1 MRYTYQFTQISREEN
16 GNLVPLTDEP
26 YEFIFTFGR
35 TIEKI
40 LGKSPDNTVR
50 FTKNM
55 WKEYPTKN
63 EEILP
68 CVCFSTPSIQGFRR
82 PLVLSKDADERVGEY
97 KYALVYQN
105 EITEGKCLSDDIRRL
120 TETFVNGV
128 RAINDNTR
136 SITSENL
143 GKANIK
149 YLMSYIK
156 SETYKQLLQDKDN
169 RGKERAKDYLKNV
182 LELFFSLIPDSIIEK
197 FDKGLE
203 AHDEIRER
211 LESFPEDDIATRKS
225 VLKSQGYFKTIDD
238 YNLFVVLRK
247 YILTVKNNYNPLVW
261 ILFRSKIGMVSLK
274 NVKKQL
280 SALFG
285 FMIKVQ
291 DIYEPLE
298 NTEILIKICGG
309 DRYITVV
316 GDFLRKLYDLFSV
329 EDLNK
334 AERAALCYK
343 FHNECNLKYFDSKFK
358 YYDDLAKEY
367 KPFRQEQFRDLCLL
381 YWGIVEDNTYRPSK
395 CLKQM
400 EKFSSLYYNNEVWK
414 PMKK

>member
-1 MRYTYQFTQISREEN
+1 MRYTYQFTQIRREEN

-68 CVCFSTPSIQGFRR
+68 CVCFSAPSIQGFRR

-143 GKANIK
+143 EKANIK

-169 RGKERAKDYLKNV
+169 RGKEKAEDYLKNV

-211 LESFPEDDIATRKS
+211 LESFSEDDIATRKS

-261 ILFRSKIGMVSLK
+261 VLFRSKIGMVSLK

-280 SALFG
+280 SGMFD
-285 FMIKVQ
+285 FEIKVQ
-291 DIYEPLE
+291 DICEPME
-298 NTEILIKICGG
+298 NTEILKKICGG
-309 DRYITVV
+309 DRYITIV
-316 GDFLRKLYDLFSV
+316 GDFLRRIYNLFSV
-329 EDLNK
+329 KDLNK

-358 YYDDLAKEY
+358 YYDDLAKDF

-381 YWGIVEDNTYRPSK
+381 YWGIVEDNTYKPSK

-400 EKFSSLYYNNEVWK
+400 EKFSSLYYNEMVWK
-414 PMKK
+414 LMKK

>member
-1 MRYTYQFTQISREEN
+1 M
-16 GNLVPLTDEP
+16 
-26 YEFIFTFGR
+26 
-35 TIEKI
+35 
-40 LGKSPDNTVR
+40 
-50 FTKNM
+50 
-55 WKEYPTKN
+55 
-63 EEILP
+63 
-68 CVCFSTPSIQGFRR
+68 
-82 PLVLSKDADERVGEY
+82 SKDADERVGEY

-143 GKANIK
+143 EKANIK

-169 RGKERAKDYLKNV
+169 RGKEKAEDYLKNV

-211 LESFPEDDIATRKS
+211 LESFSEDDIATRKS

-261 ILFRSKIGMVSLK
+261 VLFRSKIGMVSLK

-280 SALFG
+280 SGMFD
-285 FMIKVQ
+285 FEIKVQ
-291 DIYEPLE
+291 DICEPME
-298 NTEILIKICGG
+298 NTEILKKICGG
-309 DRYITVV
+309 DRYITIV
-316 GDFLRKLYDLFSV
+316 GDFLRRIYNLFSV
-329 EDLNK
+329 KDLNK

-358 YYDDLAKEY
+358 YYDDLAKDF

-381 YWGIVEDNTYRPSK
+381 YWGIVEDNTYKPSK

-400 EKFSSLYYNNEVWK
+400 EKFSSLYYNKEVWG

>member
-1 MRYTYQFTQISREEN
+1 MRYTYLFTQISREEN
-16 GNLVPLTDEP
+16 GSLVDKPH
-26 YEFIFTFGR
+26 EFLFTFGR
-35 TIEKI
+35 KIDQI
-40 LGKSPDNTVR
+40 LGKSSDNTVR

-82 PLVLSKDADERVGEY
+82 PLVLSKDADDRVGVY

-143 GKANIK
+143 EKANIK

-211 LESFPEDDIATRKS
+211 LESFSEDDIATRKS

-261 ILFRSKIGMVSLK
+261 VLFRSKIGMVSLK

-280 SALFG
+280 SGMFD
-285 FMIKVQ
+285 FEIKVQ
-291 DIYEPLE
+291 DICEPME
-298 NTEILIKICGG
+298 NTEILKKICGG
-309 DRYITVV
+309 DRYITIV
-316 GDFLRKLYDLFSV
+316 GDFLRKIYDLFSAK
-329 EDLNK
+329 DLNK

-358 YYDDLAKEY
+358 YYDELAEEY

-400 EKFSSLYYNNEVWK
+400 EKFSSLYYNKEVWG

>member
-1 MRYTYQFTQISREEN
+1 
-16 GNLVPLTDEP
+16 
-26 YEFIFTFGR
+26 
-35 TIEKI
+35 
-40 LGKSPDNTVR
+40 
-50 FTKNM
+50 
-55 WKEYPTKN
+55 
-63 EEILP
+63 
-68 CVCFSTPSIQGFRR
+68 
-82 PLVLSKDADERVGEY
+82 
-97 KYALVYQN
+97 
-105 EITEGKCLSDDIRRL
+105 
-120 TETFVNGV
+120 VNGV

-143 GKANIK
+143 EKANIR

-156 SETYKQLLQDKDN
+156 SEAYKQLLQDKDN
-169 RGKERAKDYLKNV
+169 RGKEKAEDYLKNV

-211 LESFPEDDIATRKS
+211 LESIPEDDIATRKS

-261 ILFRSKIGMVSLK
+261 VLFRSKIGMVSLK

-280 SALFG
+280 SDLFG
-285 FMIKVQ
+285 FVIKVQ
-291 DIYEPLE
+291 DICEPLE
-298 NTEILIKICGG
+298 NTEILKKICGG

-316 GDFLRKLYDLFSV
+316 GDFLRRIYDLFSV
-329 EDLNK
+329 KDLNK

-343 FHNECNLKYFDSKFK
+343 FQKECNLKYFDSKFK
-358 YYDDLAKEY
+358 YYDEMSEEY

-381 YWGIVEDNTYRPSK
+381 YWGIVEDNTYKPSK

-400 EKFSSLYYNNEVWK
+400 EKFSSLYYNKEVWGQ
-414 PMKK
+414 MKK

>member
-1 MRYTYQFTQISREEN
+1 MRYTYQFTQIRREEN

-68 CVCFSTPSIQGFRR
+68 CVCFSTPSMQGFRR

-105 EITEGKCLSDDIRRL
+105 EITEGKCLSDDIRRF

-225 VLKSQGYFKTIDD
+225 ILKSQGYFKTIDD

-261 ILFRSKIGMVSLK
+261 VLFRSKIGMVSLK
-274 NVKKQL
+274 DVKKQL

-358 YYDDLAKEY
+358 YYDELAEEY

-381 YWGIVEDNTYRPSK
+381 YWGIVENNTYKPSK
-395 CLKQM
+395 CQEQM
-400 EKFSSLYYNNEVWK
+400 KKFSSLYYNNEVWK

>member
-1 MRYTYQFTQISREEN
+1 MRYTYLFKQISREEN
-16 GNLVPLTDEP
+16 GSLVPATDKSH
-26 YEFIFTFGR
+26 EFVFTFGR
-35 TIEKI
+35 KIDQI

-68 CVCFSTPSIQGFRR
+68 CVCFSAPSEQGFRR
-82 PLVLSKDADERVGEY
+82 PLVLSKDTDKRVGVY
-97 KYALVYQN
+97 KYALVYEN

-143 GKANIK
+143 KKANIK

-211 LESFPEDDIATRKS
+211 LESFPEDDIDTREA

-238 YNLFVVLRK
+238 YNLFVVLHK

-261 ILFRSKIGMVSLK
+261 VLFRSKIGMVSLK

-280 SALFG
+280 SGMFD

-358 YYDDLAKEY
+358 YYDELAKEY

>member
-1 MRYTYQFTQISREEN
+1 MRYTYLFTQISREEN
-16 GNLVPLTDEP
+16 GSLVDKPH
-26 YEFIFTFGR
+26 EFVFTFGR
-35 TIEKI
+35 KIDQI

-68 CVCFSTPSIQGFRR
+68 CVCFSAPSQQGFRR
-82 PLVLSKDADERVGEY
+82 PLVLSKDTDERVGVY
-97 KYALVYQN
+97 KYALVYEN

-136 SITSENL
+136 TITWENL
-143 GKANIK
+143 EKANIR

-156 SETYKQLLQDKDN
+156 SEAYKQLLQDKDN
-169 RGKERAKDYLKNV
+169 RGKEKAEGYLKNV

-211 LESFPEDDIATRKS
+211 LESIPEDDIDTREA

-261 ILFRSKIGMVSLK
+261 VLFRSKIGMVSLK

-285 FMIKVQ
+285 FVIKVQ
-291 DIYEPLE
+291 DICEPLE
-298 NTEILIKICGG
+298 NTEILKKICGG

-316 GDFLRKLYDLFSV
+316 GDFLRRIYDLFSV
-329 EDLNK
+329 KDLNK

-343 FHNECNLKYFDSKFK
+343 FQKECNLKYFDSKFK
-358 YYDDLAKEY
+358 YYDEMSDEY

-381 YWGIVEDNTYRPSK
+381 YWGIVEDNTYKPSK

-400 EKFSSLYYNNEVWK
+400 EKFSSLYYNKEVWGQ
-414 PMKK
+414 MKK

>member
-1 MRYTYQFTQISREEN
+1 MRYTYLFKQISREEN
-16 GNLVPLTDEP
+16 GSLVPATEKP
-26 YEFIFTFGR
+26 HEFVFTFGR
-35 TIEKI
+35 KIDQI

-68 CVCFSTPSIQGFRR
+68 CVCFSAPSEQGFRR
-82 PLVLSKDADERVGEY
+82 PLVLSKDTDERVGEY
-97 KYALVYQN
+97 KYALVYEN

-143 GKANIK
+143 KKANIK

-211 LESFPEDDIATRKS
+211 LESFPEDDIDTREA

-261 ILFRSKIGMVSLK
+261 VLFRSKIGMVSLK

-280 SALFG
+280 SGMFD

-358 YYDDLAKEY
+358 YYDELAKEY

>member
-1 MRYTYQFTQISREEN
+1 MRYTYLFTQISREEN
-16 GNLVPLTDEP
+16 GSLVEKPH
-26 YEFIFTFGR
+26 EFVFTFGR
-35 TIEKI
+35 KIDQI

-68 CVCFSTPSIQGFRR
+68 CVCFSAPSEQGFRR
-82 PLVLSKDADERVGEY
+82 PLVLSKDTDERVGVY
-97 KYALVYQN
+97 KYALVYEN

-143 GKANIK
+143 KKANIK
-149 YLMSYIK
+149 YMMSYIK

-211 LESFPEDDIATRKS
+211 LESFPEDDIDTREA

-261 ILFRSKIGMVSLK
+261 VLFRSKIGMVSLK

-280 SALFG
+280 SGMFD
-285 FMIKVQ
+285 FEIKVQ
-291 DIYEPLE
+291 DICEPLE
-298 NTEILIKICGG
+298 NTEILKKICGG
-309 DRYITVV
+309 DRYITIV
-316 GDFLRKLYDLFSV
+316 GDFLRKIYDLFSAK
-329 EDLNK
+329 DLNK

-358 YYDDLAKEY
+358 YYDELAEEY

-400 EKFSSLYYNNEVWK
+400 EKFSSLYYNKEVWG

>member
-1 MRYTYQFTQISREEN
+1 MRYTYLFTQISREEN
-16 GNLVPLTDEP
+16 GSLVDKPH
-26 YEFIFTFGR
+26 EFVFTFGR
-35 TIEKI
+35 KIDQI
-40 LGKSPDNTVR
+40 LGKSQDNTVR

-68 CVCFSTPSIQGFRR
+68 CVCFSAPSQQGFRR
-82 PLVLSKDADERVGEY
+82 PLVLSKDTDERVGVY
-97 KYALVYQN
+97 KYALVYEN

-128 RAINDNTR
+128 KAINDNTR
-136 SITSENL
+136 TITWENL
-143 GKANIK
+143 EKANIR

-156 SETYKQLLQDKDN
+156 SEAYKQLLQDKDN
-169 RGKERAKDYLKNV
+169 RGKEKAEDYLKNV

-197 FDKGLE
+197 FDKGLK

-211 LESFPEDDIATRKS
+211 LESIPEDDIDTREA

-261 ILFRSKIGMVSLK
+261 VLFRSKIGMVSLK

-280 SALFG
+280 SSLFG
-285 FMIKVQ
+285 FVIKVQ
-291 DIYEPLE
+291 DICEPLE
-298 NTEILIKICGG
+298 NTEILKKICGG

-316 GDFLRKLYDLFSV
+316 GDFLRRIYDLFSV
-329 EDLNK
+329 KDLNK

-343 FHNECNLKYFDSKFK
+343 FQKECNLKYFDSKFK
-358 YYDDLAKEY
+358 YYDEMSDEY

-381 YWGIVEDNTYRPSK
+381 YWGIVEDNTYKPSK

-400 EKFSSLYYNNEVWK
+400 EKFSSLYYNKEVWGQ
-414 PMKK
+414 MKK

>member
-1 MRYTYQFTQISREEN
+1 MRYTYQFTQIRREEN

-35 TIEKI
+35 KIDQI

-68 CVCFSTPSIQGFRR
+68 CVCFSAPSEQGFRR
-82 PLVLSKDADERVGEY
+82 PLVLSKDTDERVGVY
-97 KYALVYQN
+97 KYALVYEN

-143 GKANIK
+143 KKANIK

-211 LESFPEDDIATRKS
+211 LESFPEDDIDTREA

-261 ILFRSKIGMVSLK
+261 VLFRSKIGMVSLK

-280 SALFG
+280 SGMFD
-285 FMIKVQ
+285 FVIKVQ
-291 DIYEPLE
+291 DICEPLE
-298 NTEILIKICGG
+298 NTEILKKICGG
-309 DRYITVV
+309 DRYITIV
-316 GDFLRKLYDLFSV
+316 GDFLRKIYDLFSV
-329 EDLNK
+329 KDLNK

-358 YYDDLAKEY
+358 YYDDLAKDF

-381 YWGIVEDNTYRPSK
+381 YWGIVEDNTYKPSK

-400 EKFSSLYYNNEVWK
+400 EKFSSLYYNKEVWGL
-414 PMKK
+414 MKK

>member
-1 MRYTYQFTQISREEN
+1 MRYTYLFTQISREEN
-16 GNLVPLTDEP
+16 GSLVDKPH
-26 YEFIFTFGR
+26 EFVFTFGR
-35 TIEKI
+35 KIDQI
-40 LGKSPDNTVR
+40 LGKSQDNTVR

-68 CVCFSTPSIQGFRR
+68 CVCFSAPSQQGFRR
-82 PLVLSKDADERVGEY
+82 PLVLSKDTDERVGVY
-97 KYALVYQN
+97 KYALVYEN

-128 RAINDNTR
+128 KAINDNTR
-136 SITSENL
+136 TITWENL
-143 GKANIK
+143 EKANIR

-156 SETYKQLLQDKDN
+156 SEAYKQLLQDKDN
-169 RGKERAKDYLKNV
+169 RGKEKAEDYLKNV

-211 LESFPEDDIATRKS
+211 LESIPEDDIDTREA

-261 ILFRSKIGMVSLK
+261 VLFRSKIGMVSLK

-280 SALFG
+280 SSLFG
-285 FMIKVQ
+285 FVIKVQ
-291 DIYEPLE
+291 DICEPLE
-298 NTEILIKICGG
+298 NTEILKKICGG

-316 GDFLRKLYDLFSV
+316 GDFLRRIYDLFSV
-329 EDLNK
+329 KDLNK

-343 FHNECNLKYFDSKFK
+343 FQKECNLKYFDSKFK
-358 YYDDLAKEY
+358 YYDEMSDEY

-381 YWGIVEDNTYRPSK
+381 YWGIVEDNTYKPSK

-400 EKFSSLYYNNEVWK
+400 EKFSSLYYNKEVWGQ
-414 PMKK
+414 MKK

>member
-1 MRYTYQFTQISREEN
+1 MRYTYQFTQIRREEN

-68 CVCFSTPSIQGFRR
+68 CVCFSAPSIQGFRR

-143 GKANIK
+143 EKANIK

-169 RGKERAKDYLKNV
+169 RGKEKAEDYLKNV

-197 FDKGLE
+197 FDEGLG

-211 LESFPEDDIATRKS
+211 LESFSEDDIATRKS

-261 ILFRSKIGMVSLK
+261 VLFRSKIGMVSLK

-280 SALFG
+280 SGMFD
-285 FMIKVQ
+285 FEIKVQ
-291 DIYEPLE
+291 DICEPME
-298 NTEILIKICGG
+298 NTEILKKICGG
-309 DRYITVV
+309 DRYITIV
-316 GDFLRKLYDLFSV
+316 GDFLRRIYNLFSV
-329 EDLNK
+329 KDLNK

-358 YYDDLAKEY
+358 YYDDLAKDF

-381 YWGIVEDNTYRPSK
+381 YWGIVEDNTYKPSK

-400 EKFSSLYYNNEVWK
+400 EKFSSLYYNKEVWG

>member
-1 MRYTYQFTQISREEN
+1 MRYTYLFTQISREEN
-16 GNLVPLTDEP
+16 DSLVDKPH
-26 YEFIFTFGR
+26 EFVFTFGR
-35 TIEKI
+35 KIDQI

-50 FTKNM
+50 FTKHM

-68 CVCFSTPSIQGFRR
+68 CVCFSAPSQQGFRR
-82 PLVLSKDADERVGEY
+82 PLVLSKDTDERVGVY
-97 KYALVYQN
+97 KYALVYEN

-136 SITSENL
+136 TITWENL
-143 GKANIK
+143 EKANIR

-156 SETYKQLLQDKDN
+156 SEAYKQLLQDKDN
-169 RGKERAKDYLKNV
+169 RGKEKAEDYLKNV

-211 LESFPEDDIATRKS
+211 LESIPEDDIDTREA

-261 ILFRSKIGMVSLK
+261 VLFRSKIGMVSLK

-285 FMIKVQ
+285 FVIKVQ
-291 DIYEPLE
+291 DICEPLE
-298 NTEILIKICGG
+298 NTEILKKICGG

-316 GDFLRKLYDLFSV
+316 GDFLRRIYDLFSV
-329 EDLNK
+329 KDLNK

-343 FHNECNLKYFDSKFK
+343 FQKECNLKYFDSKFK
-358 YYDDLAKEY
+358 YYDEMSDEY

-381 YWGIVEDNTYRPSK
+381 YWGIVEDNTYKPSK

-400 EKFSSLYYNNEVWK
+400 EKFSSLYYNKEVWGQ
-414 PMKK
+414 MKK

>member
-1 MRYTYQFTQISREEN
+1 MRYTYQFTQIRREEN

-68 CVCFSTPSIQGFRR
+68 CVCFSAPSIQGFRR

-143 GKANIK
+143 EKANIK

-169 RGKERAKDYLKNV
+169 RGKEKAEDYLKNV

-211 LESFPEDDIATRKS
+211 LESFSEDDIATRKS

-261 ILFRSKIGMVSLK
+261 VLFRSKIGMVSLK

-280 SALFG
+280 SGMFD
-285 FMIKVQ
+285 FEIKVQ
-291 DIYEPLE
+291 DICEPME
-298 NTEILIKICGG
+298 NTEILKKICGG
-309 DRYITVV
+309 DRYITIV
-316 GDFLRKLYDLFSV
+316 GDFLRRIYNLFSV
-329 EDLNK
+329 KDLNK

-358 YYDDLAKEY
+358 YYDDLAKDF

-381 YWGIVEDNTYRPSK
+381 YWGIVEDNTYSPNSPAIFPR
-395 CLKQM
+395 
-400 EKFSSLYYNNEVWK
+400 
-414 PMKK
+414 

>member
-1 MRYTYQFTQISREEN
+1 MRYTYQFTQIRREEN

-68 CVCFSTPSIQGFRR
+68 CVCFSAPSIQGFRR

-143 GKANIK
+143 EKANIK

-169 RGKERAKDYLKNV
+169 RGKEKAEDYLKNV

-211 LESFPEDDIATRKS
+211 LESFSEDDIATRKS

-261 ILFRSKIGMVSLK
+261 VLFRSKIGMVSLK

-280 SALFG
+280 SGMFD
-285 FMIKVQ
+285 FEIKVQ
-291 DIYEPLE
+291 DICEPME
-298 NTEILIKICGG
+298 NTEILKKICGG
-309 DRYITVV
+309 DRYITIV
-316 GDFLRKLYDLFSV
+316 GDFLRRIYNLFSV
-329 EDLNK
+329 KDLNK

-358 YYDDLAKEY
+358 YYDDLAKDF

-381 YWGIVEDNTYRPSK
+381 YWGIVEDNTYKPSK

-400 EKFSSLYYNNEVWK
+400 EKFSSLYYNKEVWG

>member
-68 CVCFSTPSIQGFRR
+68 CVCFSAPSEQGFRR

-143 GKANIK
+143 GKAKIK

-261 ILFRSKIGMVSLK
+261 VLFRSKIGMVSLK

-280 SALFG
+280 SGMFD

-358 YYDDLAKEY
+358 YYDELAEEY

-381 YWGIVEDNTYRPSK
+381 YWGIVENNTYKPSK

>member
-1 MRYTYQFTQISREEN
+1 MRYTYLFKQISREEN
-16 GNLVPLTDEP
+16 GSLVPATEKP
-26 YEFIFTFGR
+26 HEFVFTFGR
-35 TIEKI
+35 KIDQI

-68 CVCFSTPSIQGFRR
+68 CVCFSAPSEQGFRR
-82 PLVLSKDADERVGEY
+82 PLVLSKDTDERVGEY
-97 KYALVYQN
+97 KYALVYEN

-143 GKANIK
+143 KKANIK

-211 LESFPEDDIATRKS
+211 LENFPEDDIDTREA

-261 ILFRSKIGMVSLK
+261 VLFRSKIGMVSLK

-280 SALFG
+280 SGMFY

-358 YYDDLAKEY
+358 YYDELAKEY

>member
-1 MRYTYQFTQISREEN
+1 MRYTYQFTQIRREEN

-68 CVCFSTPSIQGFRR
+68 CVCFSAPSIQGFRR

-143 GKANIK
+143 EKANIK

-169 RGKERAKDYLKNV
+169 RGKERTEEYLKNV

-211 LESFPEDDIATRKS
+211 LESFSEDDIATRKS

-261 ILFRSKIGMVSLK
+261 VLFRSKIGMVSLK

-280 SALFG
+280 SGMFD
-285 FMIKVQ
+285 FEIKVQ
-291 DIYEPLE
+291 DICEPME
-298 NTEILIKICGG
+298 NTEILKKICGG
-309 DRYITVV
+309 DRYITIV
-316 GDFLRKLYDLFSV
+316 GDFLRRIYNLFSV
-329 EDLNK
+329 KDLNK

-358 YYDDLAKEY
+358 YYDDLAKDF

-381 YWGIVEDNTYRPSK
+381 YWGIVEDNTYKPSK

-400 EKFSSLYYNNEVWK
+400 EKFSSLYYNKEVWG